1 MLKKIFFYFGLFFT
15 FSSKTLAESVTM
27 PFEFVDNR
35 IFVAIKINGQ
45 GPFVMVLDTGASN
58 ILDAQTA
65 AKLNITTYDS
75 FNITG
80 GGEFSAIASHG
91 DIQDMDIAGL
101 KFVNQKFLIIDL
113 SGMKKA
119 IGFKKFDGL
128 IGYEVFMRYVAEV
141 NFDKL
146 QVTLTSHDQF
156 NTKPSG
162 EIIPF
167 VGFDG
172 GIPLVE
178 ASIDGVRGK
187 FWLDTGDRASMT
199 LTTPFI
205 QANNLKAIYKP
216 SFELITGWGIAG
228 PLQTQIIRAG
238 QVTFG
243 NETFT
248 RPVLRL
254 PTATKGGMTA
264 ATSNGTF
271 GNELLKRFNLTINYL
286 KQHIV
291 LNRNSLYSNT
301 HEFDRSGM
309 WLMLDGVNFKV
320 LDVFSGSPADKAGVR
335 TGDIVTAVD
344 HKPTVTLFLPT
355 VREQLSNPQIKSVT
369 VSVGSQDLKRDVV
382 ILLESFL

>member
-1 MLKKIFFYFGLFFT
+1 MFKKILFYFGLAFT
-15 FSSKTLAESVTM
+15 FSSKTLAEAVTV

-35 IFVAIKINGQ
+35 IFVSIKINGQ

-58 ILDAQTA
+58 ILDAQAA
-65 AKLNITTYDS
+65 AKLNIATYDS

-80 GGEFSAIASHG
+80 GGEFTATASYG
-91 DIQDMDIAGL
+91 DIQHMDISEL
-101 KFVNQKFLIIDL
+101 KLLNQKFLIVDL

-119 IGFKKFDGL
+119 IGFKNFDGL

-141 NFDKL
+141 NFDKQ
-146 QVTLTSHDQF
+146 QVTFTSHNQF

-167 VGFDG
+167 IGFDG

-243 NETFT
+243 NEAFT
-248 RPVLRL
+248 HPILRL
-254 PTATKGGMTA
+254 PTATKGGMTST
-264 ATSNGTF
+264 TSNGTI

-291 LNRNSLYSNT
+291 LNRNSFYSNA

-309 WLMLDGVNFKV
+309 WLMLDGANFKV
-320 LDVFSGSPADKAGVR
+320 LDVFSQSPADKAGVR
-335 TGDIVTAVD
+335 TGDIITTVD
-344 HKPTVTLFLPT
+344 YKPTVTLFLPA
-355 VREQLSNPQIKSVT
+355 VREHLSNPQTKSVT
-369 VSVGSQDLKRDVV
+369 VSIESRNVV
-382 ILLESFL
+382 ILLENLLP

>member
-1 MLKKIFFYFGLFFT
+1 MLKKIFFYFGLFFS
-15 FSSKTLAESVTM
+15 FSSKTLAESITI

-35 IFVAIKINGQ
+35 IFVSIKINGQ

-58 ILDAQTA
+58 ILDAQIA
-65 AKLNITTYDS
+65 EKLNITTYDS

-80 GGEFSAIASHG
+80 GGEFTATASHG
-91 DIQDMDIAGL
+91 DIQHMDIAGL
-101 KFVNQKFLIIDL
+101 NFVDQKFLIVDL

-119 IGFKKFDGL
+119 IGFKNFDGL
-128 IGYEVFMRYVAEV
+128 IGYEVFMSYVAEV
-141 NFDKL
+141 NFDKQ
-146 QVTLTSHDQF
+146 QVTFTSHDQF
-156 NTKPSG
+156 KTKPSG

-216 SFELITGWGIAG
+216 SFEVITGWGIAG
-228 PLQTQIIRAG
+228 PLETQIIRPG

-254 PTATKGGMTA
+254 PTATKGGMTST
-264 ATSNGTF
+264 TSNGTF

-291 LNRNSLYSNT
+291 LNRNSLYSNS

-309 WLMLDGVNFKV
+309 WLMLDGANFKV

-335 TGDIVTAVD
+335 TGDVVTAVD

-355 VREQLSNPQIKSVT
+355 VREHLSNPLTKSVT
-369 VSVGSQDLKRDVV
+369 VSIESRDVV
-382 ILLESFL
+382 ILLQNLLDIH